1 MSNISLARP
10 LKLAGIIA
18 WLAALSACTSI
29 GYRCPLD
36 PSDKAEDATA
46 CASMQDAMAG
56 AKKQTGGKVSVLM
69 DDKGRLVPP
78 ELLSKT
84 TARPLANQGVG
95 PFREKTGSPV
105 FVQPKVFQVYTE
117 SFQDANGNLHD
128 GHHSYFSTPG
138 RWSYGTMDRGTAA
151 GAHVMG
157 PSRPTD
163 RPDGRIVTMD
173 PRTGLPAAAPQT
185 SPTPPSA
192 AQQAAA
198 VNSAATAST
207 AMSTQQRER
216 AALQNLSSA
225 ANNAAANANM
235 ANARIQGQQ
244 AQGQVSW
251 PGSAPGVTQPA
262 VKLGN

>member
-1 MSNISLARP
+1 MSNFPFARQ
-10 LKLAGIIA
+10 LKLVGILAG
-18 WLAALSACTSI
+18 LATLTACTSI

-36 PSDKAEDATA
+36 PTDSPEEVTA
-46 CASMQDAMAG
+46 CASMHDAMAG
-56 AKKQTGGKVSVLM
+56 AKKQTGGRVSVLM

-84 TARPLANQGVG
+84 TVRPLANQGVG
-95 PFREKTGSPV
+95 PYRQKTGSPV
-105 FVQPKVFQVYTE
+105 FVQPKVFQVYSE

-151 GAHVMG
+151 GAHVMA
-157 PSRPTD
+157 PSRPSD
-163 RPDGRIVTMD
+163 RPEGRILTVD
-173 PRTGLPAAAPQT
+173 PRTGQPVPSQT

-198 VNSAATAST
+198 VSSATSASN
-207 AMSTQQRER
+207 AMSAQQRER

-225 ANNAAANANM
+225 ANNAAANANA
-235 ANARIQGQQ
+235 ANARIQAQQ
-244 AQGQVSW
+244 AAGTANW
-251 PGSAPGVTQPA
+251 PGSAPGVTAPA
-262 VKLGN
+262 MKLGQ